1 MQSVSETYILECFRN
16 KLKDLTLRTAAER
29 QSCDGFKQLY
39 CAGQPTS
46 STSSGRTV
54 SLICSNL
61 GVWLPSAGGV
71 QTLHYTRPALADV
84 RPTPLSGMKSVILQL
99 YIRILSYH
107 LSAPLS
113 VCCLLIGSSSPESHF
128 LLRTGSRAH
137 ELPFPKPNTLTH
149 AQWGLQLPLSD
160 FKVYSLCLISSL
172 ISCREKKVTALNT
185 VQMFSLKSVCIYC
198 CF

>member
-16 KLKDLTLRTAAER
+16 KWKDLTLRTAAER

-46 STSSGRTV
+46 STSSWRTV

-84 RPTPLSGMKSVILQL
+84 RPTPLYRDEVCDPPALHQDPQL
-99 YIRILSYH
+99 S
-107 LSAPLS
+107 S
-113 VCCLLIGSSSPESHF
+113 VCSP
-128 LLRTGSRAH
+128 LC
-137 ELPFPKPNTLTH
+137 LPFTDWFVIAGIALPPQDRKPCPWTSLSKAKHTH
-149 AQWGLQLPLSD
+149 ACSVRPSAT
-160 FKVYSLCLISSL
+160 LI
-172 ISCREKKVTALNT
+172 R
-185 VQMFSLKSVCIYC
+185 F
-198 CF
+198 